1 MSTAMAERIRS
12 KVSIGSGGNPALRCA
27 DCEGMIQDD
36 ILGCYPDY
44 LEMIAQG
51 HRCDEAEQA
60 KYILDKA
67 EYGRNWRKGKDGQ

>member
-1 MSTAMAERIRS
+1 MVTSERILS
-12 KVSIGSGGNPALRCA
+12 KVSIGSTGHPALRCV

-51 HRCDEAEQA
+51 HRCDEVEQV
-60 KYILDKA
+60 KYILEKA
-67 EYGRNWRKGKDGQ
+67 EYEANWRKGKDGQ